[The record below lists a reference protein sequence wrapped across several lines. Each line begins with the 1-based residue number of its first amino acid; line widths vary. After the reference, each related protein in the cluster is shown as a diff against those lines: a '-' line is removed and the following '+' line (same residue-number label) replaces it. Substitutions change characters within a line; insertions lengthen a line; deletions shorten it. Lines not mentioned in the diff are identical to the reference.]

1 MHTEIHYEHTDLETD
16 RVMVLRWKYQR
27 NVYKCFKPGTQV
39 KSLEGRGQY
48 HGCWCPG
55 SLRRQVISSHGIDK
69 VG

>member
-39 KSLEGRGQY
+39 KI
-48 HGCWCPG
+48 
-55 SLRRQVISSHGIDK
+55 V
-69 VG
+69 